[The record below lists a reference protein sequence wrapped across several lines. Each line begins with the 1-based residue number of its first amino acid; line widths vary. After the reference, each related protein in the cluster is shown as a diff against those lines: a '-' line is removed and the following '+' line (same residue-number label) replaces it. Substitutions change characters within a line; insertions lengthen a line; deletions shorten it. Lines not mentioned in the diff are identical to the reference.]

1 MLAGTWDLGRVALR
15 PPEHYAALDIDLR
28 TGCPATGADLAAGE
42 VVLSDGGRVP
52 FDGLIVA
59 TGVEPR
65 RLPFGHDLAGVHL
78 LRDDRDVMA
87 LRAAFEAGPRLVI
100 VGAGFLGAEVAA
112 TARGLGPEV
121 TLVDPLPAPMLRQL
135 GATLAGRVAE
145 LRRAQGVRLRM
156 GTGVL
161 GITGE
166 RGRVTAVALDDGTV
180 EPADCVLV
188 AVGSTPNVAWLRS
201 SGLPLAD
208 GIVCAAHCRAAP
220 GVYAAGDVASWIHPW
235 YGRIRLEHR
244 MNATEQGIAAA
255 RNLLHGDVAVF
266 APMPYS
272 WTDQYETKIQIHGV
286 IPSHAELVVAEGD
299 LDGDRFTVLYRA
311 GSRTHAVLTWN
322 DPKSARRYRQELAAG
337 DPPQAEEGDHDR
349 DAVLN
354 PR

>member
-1 MLAGTWDLGRVALR
+1 MLG
-15 PPEHYAALDIDLR
+15 
-28 TGCPATGADLAAGE
+28 
-42 VVLSDGGRVP
+42 DGGRVP

-135 GATLAGRVAE
+135 GATLAGRVTE
-145 LRRAQGVRLRM
+145 LHRAQGVRLRM

-188 AVGSTPNVAWLRS
+188 AADPRRTWPGCAPRACRWPTGSSAPPT
-201 SGLPLAD
+201 
-208 GIVCAAHCRAAP
+208 AAP
-220 GVYAAGDVASWIHPW
+220 PPACTPPATSHPGLHPR
-235 YGRIRLEHR
+235 YGRMRLEHR

-255 RNLLHGDVAVF
+255 RNLLDGDVAVF

-337 DPPQAEEGDHDR
+337 DPPTSR
-349 DAVLN
+349 RRR
-354 PR
+354 P